1 MKAHLKRLI
10 RYRGMIK
17 HMYVRDL
24 KIRYERSIFGF
35 AWTLLNPAAMLV
47 VYTVFFSMIMKIGVP
62 RFPIYLLSGL
72 LAFNFVVRG
81 MTSVSSTIWH
91 NSYLINRVNFPHEA
105 LVISGMLSLLTDF
118 VFELV
123 VLTGVMAVLK
133 APMSVAL
140 VFVPVS
146 AIILFMFGLGIALF
160 FAVWVALYKDTEYL
174 LGIISVA
181 WFYMT
186 PIFYPMSLI
195 PQKYLAIYKLNPM
208 VHLLA
213 LFREPIYSGN
223 LPQLHT
229 LGIALLCSGLMLF
242 IGMTLFKKYSP
253 LFAELI

>member
-1 MKAHLKRLI
+1 MTAQLRRLY

-47 VYTVFFSMIMKIGVP
+47 VYTIFFSVVIRLNIP

-72 LAFNFVVRG
+72 LAWNFVNRG
-81 MTSVSSTIWH
+81 MTSVSSTIWY
-91 NSYLINRVNFPHEA
+91 NSYLINRVSFPHEA

-118 VFELV
+118 LFELV
-123 VLTGVMAVLK
+123 VLIGVMAVLGV
-133 APMSVAL
+133 PMSIAL
-140 VFVPVS
+140 VFVPIS
-146 AIILFMFGLGIALF
+146 AAILFMFGLGVALF
-160 FAVWVALYKDTEYL
+160 FAVWVALYRDTEYL
-174 LGIISVA
+174 LSIVSTA

-186 PIFYPMSLI
+186 PIFYSMKMI

-208 VHLLA
+208 VHMLS

-223 LPQLHT
+223 LPPLHT
-229 LGIALLCSGLMLF
+229 LGIALMCSTLMLAV
-242 IGMTLFKKYSP
+242 GMILFKKYSP